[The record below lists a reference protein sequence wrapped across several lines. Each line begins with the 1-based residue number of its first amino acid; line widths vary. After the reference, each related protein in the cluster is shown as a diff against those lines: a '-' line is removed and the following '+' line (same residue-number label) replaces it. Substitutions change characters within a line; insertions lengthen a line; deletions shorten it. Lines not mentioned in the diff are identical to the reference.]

1 VCVRRSAPSWDRL
14 YELASGQEGYFTT
27 REASGAGFSSQLLLK
42 HIHAGRV
49 SHVRRGVYRLVHFP
63 AGDHEDLVIVWL
75 WSEKQGVFSHQTA
88 LGLHGLSD
96 VLPAK
101 AHLSLPSAWRNR
113 RFRVPPD
120 VVLHHGDV
128 PMRERVWFGAVP
140 ATSALRT
147 LNDCAHEQLAPELLR
162 QASREALRRGLV
174 TMNELV
180 DVRRALRGFGGL
192 AA

>member
-1 VCVRRSAPSWDRL
+1 V
-14 YELASGQEGYFTT
+14 
-27 REASGAGFSSQLLLK
+27 GFSSQLLLK

-49 SHVRRGVYRLVHFP
+49 MRVRRGVYRLVHFP
-63 AGDHEDLVIVWL
+63 AGDHEDLVVVWL

-101 AHLSLPSAWRNR
+101 AHLSLPSAWRTR
-113 RFRVPPD
+113 RLRVPHD
-120 VVLHHGDV
+120 VVLHHGEV
-128 PMRERVWFGAVP
+128 PRRERVWFGAVP

-147 LNDCAHEQLAPELLR
+147 LNDCAHEQLSPELLR
-162 QASREALRRGLV
+162 QASWEALRRGLV
-174 TMNELV
+174 MKNDLV
-180 DVRRALRGFGGL
+180 DVKRALRGFGGL

>member
-1 VCVRRSAPSWDRL
+1 MRGSAPSWDRL
-14 YELASGQEGYFTT
+14 YEQASGQEGYFTT
-27 REASGAGFSSQLLLK
+27 REAAGAGFSSQLLLK

-101 AHLSLPSAWRNR
+101 AHLALPSAWRHR
-113 RFRVPPD
+113 RLRVPLD
-120 VVLHHGDV
+120 VVVHYGEVTKH
-128 PMRERVWFGAVP
+128 ERAWFGAVP
-140 ATSALRT
+140 ATSVQRT
-147 LNDCAHEQLAPELLR
+147 LNDCAHEKLAPEFLR
-162 QASREALRRGLV
+162 QAAREALRRGLV
-174 TMNELV
+174 TKQDLTEI
-180 DVRRALRGFGGL
+180 RRSLRGFGGL

>member
-1 VCVRRSAPSWDRL
+1 MCVRGSRPSWDHL
-14 YELASGQEGYFTT
+14 YELASGQGGHFTT
-27 REASGAGFSSQLLLK
+27 QDASGVGFSSQLLLK

-49 SHVRRGVYRLVHFP
+49 MRVRRGVYRLVHFP
-63 AGDHEDLVIVWL
+63 AGDHEDLVVVWL

-101 AHLSLPSAWRNR
+101 AHLSLPSAWRTR
-113 RFRVPPD
+113 RLRVPHD
-120 VVLHHGDV
+120 VVLHHGEV
-128 PMRERVWFGAVP
+128 PRRERVWFGAVP

-147 LNDCAHEQLAPELLR
+147 LNDCAHEQLSPELLR
-162 QASREALRRGLV
+162 QASWEALRRGLV
-174 TMNELV
+174 MKNDLV
-180 DVRRALRGFGGL
+180 DVKRALRGFGGL